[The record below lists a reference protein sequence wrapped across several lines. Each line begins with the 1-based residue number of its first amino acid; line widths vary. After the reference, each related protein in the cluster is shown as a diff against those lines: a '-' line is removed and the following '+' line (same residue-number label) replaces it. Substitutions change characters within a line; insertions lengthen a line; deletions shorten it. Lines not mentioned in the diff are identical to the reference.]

1 MAVLGSSGGDVGF
14 GIRAIKA
21 GAVDH
26 LEKPY
31 APDALLSAL
40 AAALAEIR
48 ADVDR
53 QRSRQGALARIA
65 SLSARERE
73 IC

>member
-1 MAVLGSSGGDVGF
+1 MAVLGSSGSDVGF
-14 GIRAIKA
+14 GVRAKA
-21 GAVDH
+21 DAVDY

-31 APDALLSAL
+31 APDALLSAVS
-40 AAALAEIR
+40 AALAEIR
-48 ADVDR
+48 ADIDR

-73 IC
+73 VC